1 MTNHPA
7 VEHCGHQPPSAF
19 DRATECVLRPGHS
32 GSHADET
39 GMRWWER
46 QTAERHTA
54 DTITPEALDRLY
66 DRLEDAEADR
76 EIAVKNLQNCKGSH
90 LNLQHDY
97 HHALH
102 DVYAMQRLRKVLA
115 SWAGPHVIYRNFA
128 DDIFRAIGEREPCR
142 GRGNCRWME
151 ADAITDYARAEQAE
165 AERDRYRAA
174 WSSARNRARASD
186 EGTLRHVSD
195 RDFWKRLAQEARA
208 AEEKRTTER
217 DEQQTRAVRGEALL
231 RRYLQ
236 LADVTHTYPI
246 QGGHDCLG
254 ANLTCAGCAL
264 RDDIRVTLARAAL
277 DLQEPQP
284 GASTKETP
292 AP

>member
-76 EIAVKNLQNCKGSH
+76 EIAVKNLQNYKGSH

-115 SWAGPHVIYRNFA
+115 SWAGLHVIYRNFA

-165 AERDRYRAA
+165 ATVRAFGSIFEGFGRLLSTSARDWGTYRVDAWLWAVIRGWDCEKTEHNAACVHGAMEEMAEAHGWSPAAVAKARRYRAVVR
-174 WSSARNRARASD
+174 SALD
-186 EGTLRHVSD
+186 PQ
-195 RDFWKRLAQEARA
+195 KPQPEAA
-208 AEEKRTTER
+208 PSVEPELVCNCTWGGLE
-217 DEQQTRAVRGEALL
+217 L
-231 RRYLQ
+231 RRCP
-236 LADVTHTYPI
+236 V
-246 QGGHDCLG
+246 HDP
-254 ANLTCAGCAL
+254 
-264 RDDIRVTLARAAL
+264 
-277 DLQEPQP
+277 QEPQP
-284 GASTKETP
+284 
-292 AP
+292 